1 MANGRRGFFRDII
14 LRLDRRSAEQVRSDV
29 QDALDAAG
37 KGGAEAL
44 EEAMKKGGTQAA
56 WTLRRILTDAYNQT
70 IAEARVKLAKG
81 LIDQREFARIRAQA
95 AETFDRGLIAGMD
108 RLRTQGDLTER
119 QFRSLARSLKST
131 GQQGERDIGLIQRA
145 LEKVRAVSLS
155 VGGALAALFAIR
167 RVSAFVQ
174 ESTELAARYETAG
187 VMLRRVGENAGYTA
201 EQLDHVERAL
211 RKTGISMLR
220 SRETAAKLISAN
232 IDLARATDLARIAQD
247 AAVIAQTNS
256 SEAFDRL
263 IQGIAS
269 GNVEILRNLG
279 LNVNFQQAYQ
289 RAARQLGKA
298 ASELTEYERVQARA
312 NAVMEAGA
320 GIAGT
325 YEAAMD
331 TAGKQAGSNAR
342 LLEDL
347 RIKLGQVFL
356 PSFRDAVFRYADALK
371 SANDALDRLTESDI
385 ETWGRRVAAVID
397 ALVWVVRQLV
407 KAVSGLVMLFDDL
420 ADAIVGLVHGGLS
433 ILQRV
438 LAGAAD
444 GFALFLDA
452 AAKIDEFFG
461 KSEGA
466 QRAREQ
472 AAAIREWA
480 AAVRDAAAISSEAA
494 RIAFRE
500 VAAPR
505 RPSGA
510 TVGERSVSL
519 GRPAPPVDPEEE
531 RRARKAALAAEIK
544 ALERGHRL
552 GVLTAAERARALEIE
567 REIVRLMRDGTLALE
582 DRITLA
588 QQLQALQEIT
598 PQIEPPQMADTMGVL
613 PTLAPIPLGPIR
625 DARAEVDALAQRWL
639 EVNADMVGA
648 AERAAMG
655 ISGAFQDA
663 FGVLIEDFGN
673 VGEAAEAMARGV
685 AGALVGGVADYASAK
700 AQENVALAIEATAR
714 ALAAASNPF
723 TAGLAPGFWDAAKT
737 HALAAAKWAVLAGAA
752 GAGQAAIAGGGRGGL
767 SGGIPTGARD
777 PTGRLLEERR
787 GPEVHIYI
795 DPLDPA
801 NPAWQ
806 RSVYA
811 AQRYAQQRYGDG
823 ATVHVHPRT
832 GGGR

>member
-14 LRLDRRSAEQVRSDV
+14 LRLDRRAAEQMEADV
-29 QDALDAAG
+29 QDALDKAG
-37 KGGAEAL
+37 KSGAEKL
-44 EEAMKKGGTQAA
+44 EEAMREGGNKAA
-56 WTLRRILTDAYNQT
+56 WQLRRILTESYNQT
-70 IAEARVKLAKG
+70 IAEARVKFAKG
-81 LIDQREFARIRAQA
+81 LIDQREFDRLRAEA
-95 AETFDRGLIAGMD
+95 AKTFDEGLIKGMD
-108 RLRTQGDLTER
+108 RLRAEGNLTER
-119 QFRSLARSLKST
+119 QFRSLAGSLKT
-131 GQQGERDIGLIQRA
+131 VGKEGPKQLGLVQQA
-145 LEKVRAVSLS
+145 LEKVRAVALS
-155 VGGALAALFAIR
+155 VGGALAALFALNRIR
-167 RVSAFVQ
+167 AFIS
-174 ESTELAARYETAG
+174 ESTKLAARYETAG

-201 EQLDHVERAL
+201 EQLDYVERAL
-211 RKTGISMLR
+211 QKTGISMLR
-220 SRETAAKLISAN
+220 SREVATSLISAN
-232 IDLARATDLARIAQD
+232 IDLARATDLARLAQD
-247 AAVIAQTNS
+247 AAVIANTNS

-263 IQGIAS
+263 VQGISS
-269 GNVEILRNLG
+269 GNVQILRNLG
-279 LNVNFQQAYQ
+279 LAVNFQQAYQ
-289 RAARQLGKA
+289 RAARQVGKA
-298 ASELTEYERVQARA
+298 VSELTEYERVQARV

-325 YEAAMD
+325 YEAALD

-371 SANDALDRLTESDI
+371 GANDALDRLTESDI

-397 ALVWVVRQLV
+397 ALVWVVRQLA

-480 AAVRDAAAISSEAA
+480 DAMRDAAGISREAA
-494 RIAFRE
+494 RTSFQE

-505 RPSGA
+505 RRSRGRTVAEISLERTGQTTETGPS
-510 TVGERSVSL
+510 
-519 GRPAPPVDPEEE
+519 PEE
-531 RRARKAALAAEIK
+531 RQRALEAELR
-544 ALERGHRL
+544 ALERGHKL
-552 GVLTAAERARALEIE
+552 GVLTAEERVRALEIE
-567 REIVRLMRDGTLALE
+567 REIVRLMQDGTLALE

-598 PQIEPPQMADTMGVL
+598 PQVEPPQMADTMGVL
-613 PTLAPIPLGPIR
+613 STLAPIPLGPIR

-655 ISGAFQDA
+655 ITGAFQDA
-663 FGVLIEDFGN
+663 FSILIQDFGD

-685 AGALVGGVADYASAK
+685 AGALVGGVADYASSK
-700 AQENVALAIEATAR
+700 VSENVALAIEATAR

-723 TAGLAPGFWDAAKT
+723 TASQAPGFWAAAKT

-795 DPLDPA
+795 DPLDPYR
-801 NPAWQ
+801 PAWQ
-806 RSVYA
+806 EAVYA
-811 AQRYAQQRYGDG
+811 ANRMATERFGTG
-823 ATVHVHPRT
+823 ATVHVHPM
-832 GGGR
+832 GGRR